1 MLPHLLPKAI
11 GLGDGT
17 FQSGSN
23 CNRLYLH
30 PGSLYPKQY
39 TTFFRRRILVNIFTE
54 NTHHTPAK
62 MSRGTNSILSEI
74 EWDEGLSMPVANA
87 ENKVLE
93 DQVKLK
99 CRDCNVDHPRNT
111 KNFYYYKIS
120 LFYLCFYYLYKN
132 SPYESFYLRFII
144 SLQ

>member
-1 MLPHLLPKAI
+1 MSCTLVKNNLTIHSIIKVVFFKTNMLTYGRVVSPNFQPRWVSLRLGVTSIILPKAI

-17 FQSGSN
+17 FKSGSN
-23 CNRLYLH
+23 YNRLYLH

-54 NTHHTPAK
+54 NIHHTPAK

-93 DQVKLK
+93 DQVKIE
-99 CRDCNVDHPRNT
+99 V
-111 KNFYYYKIS
+111 
-120 LFYLCFYYLYKN
+120 
-132 SPYESFYLRFII
+132 
-144 SLQ
+144 